1 MPQEYRGQY
10 LLGIE
15 VMQLLP
21 QNSYTTK
28 NPQGNVS
35 NTNLNMGYS
44 FTRFLFPLTHL
55 SLSVNLHAKK
65 ITNIFI

>member
-1 MPQEYRGQY
+1 
-10 LLGIE
+10 
-15 VMQLLP
+15 MQLLP

-44 FTRFLFPLTHL
+44 FTRFLFPLNHL